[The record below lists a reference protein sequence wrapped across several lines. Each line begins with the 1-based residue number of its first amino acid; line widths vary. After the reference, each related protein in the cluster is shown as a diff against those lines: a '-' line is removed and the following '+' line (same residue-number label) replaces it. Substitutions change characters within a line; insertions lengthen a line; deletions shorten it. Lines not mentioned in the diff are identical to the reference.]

1 MLNVDVM
8 FVDKYYELLSLLL
21 SYSVVVSYYVE
32 ELFLSLLGML
42 NVVNIQFNISVFCQ
56 HQININ

>member
-1 MLNVDVM
+1 MLNVAVM
-8 FVDKYYELLSLLL
+8 FVDKYYELVPLLL

-42 NVVNIQFNISVFCQ
+42 NVINIQFNIYVFCQ

>member
-1 MLNVDVM
+1 MFGVM